1 VTEPWEPVARD
12 AIRELVA
19 AYSHY
24 GDGGRFDDLC
34 ALFTPDGVLE
44 LDDGR
49 VCVGRDALRAF
60 LTGVGDS
67 LRSDAER
74 AFVRHHV
81 SSVRVTLDDPD
92 RAHGASYFLVVT
104 QQGPDHWG
112 RYRDRYV
119 RSDGR
124 WLFAHRRV
132 RVDGMAPGSWAAR
145 QRERRHQGGGGSG
158 AGERGPV

>member
-1 VTEPWEPVARD
+1 VTEPWEPAARD

-19 AYSHY
+19 AYSHC

-34 ALFTPDGVLE
+34 ALFAPDGVLE

-81 SSVRVTLDDPD
+81 SSVHVALDDPD

-104 QQGPDHWG
+104 QHGPDHWG

-119 RSDGR
+119 RSNDR
-124 WLFAHRRV
+124 WLFAHRLV
-132 RVDGMAPGSWAAR
+132 QVDGVAPGSWAAK
-145 QRERRHQGGGGSG
+145 RRRPTSHGGGGSG
-158 AGERGPV
+158 GSGRS